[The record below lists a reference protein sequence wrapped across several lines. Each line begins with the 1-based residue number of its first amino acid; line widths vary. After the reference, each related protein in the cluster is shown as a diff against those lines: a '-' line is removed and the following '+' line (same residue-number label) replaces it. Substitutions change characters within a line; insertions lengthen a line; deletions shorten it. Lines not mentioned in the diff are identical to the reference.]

1 MEPVFLPKTFSLY
14 KRVGYTRKQVQTDI
28 FSGIIV
34 GILAL
39 PLAIAFAIASGV
51 SPEKGILTAIV
62 AGFLISFLGGS
73 RVQIGGPTGAFVVVV
88 VGIVQVYGL
97 QGLIIST
104 ILAGI
109 ILILFGLFNLGTL
122 IKFIPIPLVVGFT
135 SGIALI
141 IFTSQINDLLGLG
154 IHKLPSEFT
163 AKWQLYLTNLGK
175 SNLYSIGIAVLTIL
189 VGVYSKKV
197 IRIIPGAFI
206 SIIIMTLLVWVFKLP
221 VQTIESVYGVLPNK
235 ISFIDLS
242 VINIGNLTNYIQPAI
257 TIAMLG
263 AIESLLS
270 AVVSDGMIGSTH
282 RSNTELIAQGIAN
295 IASGLF
301 GGIPATGAIARTA
314 TNVKNGGRTPV
325 AGMVHAVTLL
335 LIMLFFGKY
344 AAMIPLSCLAGILIV
359 VAYNMSEWRSFISIM
374 SGSKYDVLVLI
385 VTFLLTVFTDLT
397 VAIEVGM
404 ILSALLFMQRMSKL
418 GEIIS
423 VENDKDLIEDY
434 GTLPDGISVYEIN
447 GPFFFGAANKYK
459 EVLKEVGIKS
469 LVLIL
474 RMRNVPFIDAT
485 GMHNFKEVLKTLR
498 SYKVKVI
505 LSGVQQGVYNELL
518 KSDIHHYI
526 PKENI
531 CFDYDCAKIK
541 AEEIFKEYKNR
552 HQRQ

>member
-1 MEPVFLPKTFSLY
+1 MEPLFLPKTFSLY
-14 KRVGYTRKQVQTDI
+14 KRVGYSRQQIQTDI

-51 SPEKGILTAIV
+51 TPEKGILTAVI
-62 AGFLISFLGGS
+62 AGFIISFLGGS

-122 IKFIPIPLVVGFT
+122 IKFIPISLVVGFT

-141 IFTSQINDLLGLG
+141 IFTSQINDFLGLE
-154 IHKLPSEFT
+154 INKLPSEFSS
-163 AKWQLYLTNLGK
+163 KWRLYFSSIRNI
-175 SNLYSIGIAVLTIL
+175 NFYSAGISVVTIL
-189 VGVYSKKV
+189 IGVYSKK
-197 IRIIPGAFI
+197 IIKKIPGAFI
-206 SIIIMTLLVWVFKLP
+206 SIVLMTLIVSICRLP
-221 VQTIESVYGVLPNK
+221 VQTIESVYGVIPNK
-235 ISFIDLS
+235 ISFIHFS
-242 VINIGNLTNYIQPAI
+242 EIEIGNLAYYIRPAL
-257 TIAMLG
+257 TIAILG

-282 RSNTELIAQGIAN
+282 RSNTELIAQGFAN

-301 GGIPATGAIARTA
+301 GGIPATGALARTA

-325 AGMVHAVTLL
+325 AGMVHAFTLL

-359 VAYNMSEWRSFISIM
+359 VAYNMSEWRSFISILK
-374 SGSKYDVLVLI
+374 GSKYDVLVLL
-385 VTFLLTVFTDLT
+385 VTFFLTVFADLT

-404 ILSALLFMQRMSKL
+404 ILASLLFMQRMSRL
-418 GEIIS
+418 SNVTSLE
-423 VENDKDLIEDY
+423 EDKDNIEDY
-434 GTLPDGISVYEIN
+434 STLTKGLLVYEIN

-469 LVLIL
+469 SVLIL

-485 GMHNFKEVLKTLR
+485 GMHNFKEVLKTLNH
-498 SYKVKVI
+498 YKVKVI
-505 LSGVQQGVYNELL
+505 LSGVRQSVYDELI
-518 KSDIHHYI
+518 KSDIEHYI
-526 PKENI
+526 SKDLI
-531 CFDYDCAKIK
+531 CQNYDTAKLK
-541 AEEIFKEYKNR
+541 AEEALKK
-552 HQRQ
+552 